1 MTWDDIQDPS
11 ISNTFYFYKKS
22 NTVFITSSEYCVGK
36 KKKKG
41 YKEEL
46 LKNIEIV
53 KIVSLSTT
61 NKIKL

>member
-1 MTWDDIQDPS
+1 MISKILLSPTLFTS
-11 ISNTFYFYKKS
+11 IKRVILFLSQAV
-22 NTVFITSSEYCVGK
+22 NTVLER
-36 KKKKG
+36 KKKG